1 MPRGP
6 LIDIVWLLVI
16 VLIIIVL
23 LDKIANA

>member
-23 LDKIANA
+23 LDKIASA